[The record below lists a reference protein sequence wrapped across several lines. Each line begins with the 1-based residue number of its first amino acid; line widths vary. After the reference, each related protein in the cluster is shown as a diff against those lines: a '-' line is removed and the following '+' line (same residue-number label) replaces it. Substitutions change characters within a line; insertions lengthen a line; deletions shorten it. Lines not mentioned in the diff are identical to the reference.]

1 MKLTNEKLTK
11 VLSKHKPQLSVDNNY
26 TGLVL
31 NSIGLSQV
39 ILDKN
44 NILQNL
50 HYLCL
55 SNNNI
60 TNIDF
65 IMHLQ
70 NLYYL
75 DISNNPID
83 DFEPLNVK
91 NIFGFLSLSV
101 ESFLEKKLLQIKGL
115 NAGVVKIAIEDK
127 HYLKSFLLLNTNII
141 ELNDSIVY
149 YKDILAIKEN
159 RKTTRFSTRIK
170 LTFDDNKASNKAND
184 ATTQRNEIDKNS
196 YTITN
201 GNLIQLIKFFK
212 TFSESLVKIIGHRAS
227 MKQLVHNETYIE
239 LERTKLVA
247 LSSIYHTL
255 IKYSQDKKH
264 KEQFYIAKTS
274 YTHVTLNEHN
284 TTTNTNAHVVIN
296 TGTSFNVFDYFELKR
311 GPIKARL
318 ILLVSLLLFTVNAL
332 PKRFSAMLM
341 KYILQKDFK
350 IERVQDFTNFSL
362 RTHMH
367 LICVFFDLYDS
378 FIGDVES
385 SALVFDSSLIK
396 ALEMKKLILQ
406 SNVLYSHYMN
416 NNNDKVKDKIACL
429 KELNVIEET
438 IVLAQYLMDY
448 VTISNVEKEL
458 LMKDDD
464 YVSEY
469 CTFLEFKEKLLNE
482 HLKMKNNNYNNECI
496 NEDDSS
502 RRNSNVNGNTNA
514 RSINTLHI
522 KNKYSSSNNNNS
534 NQYKRFQIAQSLSD
548 VKFSRNQLHC
558 LKSKIHLRKE
568 KIQNEH
574 KNEMNHRNMNSVF
587 SFLSINNPHNANK
600 FPNISSLEFI
610 NNNNIQDA
618 NNAQQYKSIQYKR
631 QNSHCDSLDNSYKME
646 DDIQINDLFTI
657 NKITVSKSKERI
669 DSSYN
674 NNNNNNTEHKRPRK
688 KIKIIKAQSIDSTS
702 SNNALPIIHSS
713 RIYSGYPRLNANTN
727 TNTNTNNT
735 NHYVSVKEYLKSPT
749 HNNNKKGLFAFYNP
763 HLNTNSNRRVLTEG
777 NIVDCSSCFSNNNN
791 NNNGA
796 SISSHVMNCK
806 QNSVLKLKLPEFNPL
821 KWKDYSNSNV
831 DGVVNNSEN
840 VINSYHGSRNN
851 NNNNKLLFITP
862 RKQSGYKHVSYFK
875 NNSHF
880 KMYDEFSSSLSHRYA
895 NKNNNNNN
903 SSFGKE
909 ENTCIYSYE
918 TKQ

>member
-83 DFEPLNVK
+83 DFEPLNMK

-170 LTFDDNKASNKAND
+170 LTFEDDKADKAGD
-184 ATTQRNEIDKNS
+184 VHKKEIDKNS

-227 MKQLVHNETYIE
+227 TKQLVHNDTYID
-239 LERTKLVA
+239 LERTKLVT

-255 IKYSQDKKH
+255 IKYSQNKKH
-264 KEQFYIAKTS
+264 KEHFYIAKAN
-274 YTHVTLNEHN
+274 YTQI
-284 TTTNTNAHVVIN
+284 TTNDIN
-296 TGTSFNVFDYFELKR
+296 VKLNVMNMGTSFNVFDYFELKR

-341 KYILQKDFK
+341 KYILNNDFK
-350 IERVQDFTNFSL
+350 IDKVQDFTNFSL

-385 SALVFDSSLIK
+385 NALVFDSSLIK

-429 KELNVIEET
+429 KELNVVEET
-438 IVLAQYLMDY
+438 IVLAQYLTDY

-469 CTFLEFKEKLLNE
+469 CLFLEFKEKLHNE
-482 HLKMKNNNYNNECI
+482 HLKTKNNNCNNEYT
-496 NEDDSS
+496 NEDSP
-502 RRNSNVNGNTNA
+502 RRIPNTNNT

-522 KNKYSSSNNNNS
+522 KNKYSHNNGDSNH
-534 NQYKRFQIAQSLSD
+534 YKRFQVAQSLSD

-574 KNEMNHRNMNSVF
+574 KKEMLHRNMNSVF
-587 SFLSINNPHNANK
+587 SFLSLNNPHSSNK
-600 FPNISSLEFI
+600 YPNISSLESI
-610 NNNNIQDA
+610 NNIQDT
-618 NNAQQYKSIQYKR
+618 NAQQYKSMQYKK
-631 QNSHCDSLDNSYKME
+631 QHSHCESLDNSYKLE
-646 DDIQINDLFTI
+646 DDIPINDLFTI
-657 NKITVSKSKERI
+657 NKITLSKSKERY
-669 DSSYN
+669 DN
-674 NNNNNNTEHKRPRK
+674 NNNNNEHKRPNK

-702 SNNALPIIHSS
+702 LNALPVIHSS
-713 RIYSGYPRLNANTN
+713 RIYSGYPRLN
-727 TNTNTNNT
+727 NN
-735 NHYVSVKEYLKSPT
+735 NNNNYVSVKEYLKSPT
-749 HNNNKKGLFAFYNP
+749 HDNNNNSKKGLFAFYNP
-763 HLNTNSNRRVLTEG
+763 HLNSISNRRVLTEG
-777 NIVDCSSCFSNNNN
+777 NIVDCSSCCNNN
-791 NNNGA
+791 NNNGV
-796 SISSHVMNCK
+796 SMSHVVNNSK
-806 QNSVLKLKLPEFNPL
+806 HNSVLKLKLPEFNPL
-821 KWKDYSNSNV
+821 KCKDYSSCNGECV
-831 DGVVNNSEN
+831 DNGEN
-840 VINSYHGSRNN
+840 GGSSYHSSRNKH
-851 NNNNKLLFITP
+851 KLLFKTP
-862 RKQSGYKHVSYFK
+862 RKQSGYKNVSYFK

-880 KMYDEFSSSLSHRYA
+880 KMYDECSSSLSHRYV
-895 NKNNNNNN
+895 NKNMINNNNT
-903 SSFGKE
+903 SFGKE